1 MLVYSL
7 SKVPVTWDILV
18 IIKVK
23 LDGMLNTERVFNTT
37 GFYDEQTHPTLCHC
51 LVVNMRSFA
60 HMAGGLKIEC
70 PAGGLYY
77 SVTRFRPPNRR
88 RLK

>member
-1 MLVYSL
+1 MLVHSL
-7 SKVPVTWDILV
+7 SELPVTRYILV

-37 GFYDEQTHPTLCHC
+37 GFYDEQTHPALRDC
-51 LVVNMRSFA
+51 LIVSMGSFA

-77 SVTRFRPPNRR
+77 SVTCLRPPNRR
-88 RLK
+88 RLH